1 MTVNLNEWR
10 KDAEIML
17 ARNQQPGG
25 SVDAVHLARRLIAA
39 CKALE
44 AYRYARTAR
53 VAGDAMS
60 ELHAIA
66 DAEDALAERE
76 AEVLKR

>member
-1 MTVNLNEWR
+1 MLGVGRQDREERAVTVNLNEWR

-53 VAGDAMS
+53 A
-60 ELHAIA
+60 
-66 DAEDALAERE
+66 R
-76 AEVLKR
+76 